1 MGLRGKSVAVVES
14 GSDQPKN
21 YEHFANHRV
30 AHIIQNS
37 NWDCGIACIAMV
49 LQGLGIRCS
58 LRSLAEQCAVESVW
72 TIDLAVLLRN
82 NYEGDFTYYTSYFG
96 SRREHQENKF
106 YQDDFDEDERRVNKL
121 FGSAKSK
128 SIHVVRMMLPMDDFK
143 RFLYCQR
150 FVIVVLVNARL
161 LKCQKCREQRNCVVT
176 VCGQFDFFF
185 EKMKGYDYIGHF
197 ICLIGYDPTENLF
210 IYRDPAVVYS
220 YCTISAE
227 DLDNARKASGT
238 DHDCIVIQ
246 I

>member
-1 MGLRGKSVAVVES
+1 
-14 GSDQPKN
+14 
-21 YEHFANHRV
+21 
-30 AHIIQNS
+30 

-58 LRSLAEQCAVESVW
+58 LRSLADQCAVKSVW
-72 TIDLAVLLRN
+72 TIDLVYLLRN

-96 SRREHQENKF
+96 SRREHQGNTF

-121 FGSAKSK
+121 FGSAKSN
-128 SIHVVRMMLPMDDFK
+128 SIHVVRMMLPLDDFK

-161 LKCQKCREQRNCVVT
+161 LKCQKCRLFIIIIIIQT
-176 VCGQFDFFF
+176 
-185 EKMKGYDYIGHF
+185 GHF

-238 DHDCIVIQ
+238 DHDW
-246 I
+246 